1 MKIYEFLRKIT
12 EIELS
17 QVKYVFGDWDLA
29 LEEYV
34 NKCER
39 HRAPNVMALLKLS
52 STLGEL
58 VDLYRGLELKRYP
71 IPEAE
76 LEAKKQRYDTLME
89 YCLRG
94 NGGHLSM
101 FERVTN
107 GSRMEQRLNL
117 IYEMQLMLYKV
128 KMLAEG
134 NSFVTSE
141 KGNSMTP
148 LIKSGQP
155 HVLSPI
161 TLDEVKVGDIVFCKV
176 KGRYYTHLVRAK
188 GDRGV
193 LIGNNHGK
201 INGWTKSVFGK
212 VTKIL

>member
-1 MKIYEFLRKIT
+1 MKIYEFLRKVT
-12 EIELS
+12 KIELS

-89 YCLRG
+89 YCLCG

-101 FERVTN
+101 FERITN
-107 GSRMEQRLNL
+107 GSRMEYLFRDISLNHCSNA
-117 IYEMQLMLYKV
+117 INNRFDRV
-128 KMLAEG
+128 H
-134 NSFVTSE
+134 STR
-141 KGNSMTP
+141 
-148 LIKSGQP
+148 SGRGFE
-155 HVLSPI
+155 SS
-161 TLDEVKVGDIVFCKV
+161 DGDIP
-176 KGRYYTHLVRAK
+176 
-188 GDRGV
+188 
-193 LIGNNHGK
+193 
-201 INGWTKSVFGK
+201 
-212 VTKIL
+212 

>member
-1 MKIYEFLRKIT
+1 MKIYEFLRKVT
-12 EIELS
+12 KIELS
-17 QVKYVFGDWDLA
+17 QVKYVFGNWDLA

-89 YCLRG
+89 YCLCG

-101 FERVTN
+101 FERITN
-107 GSRMEQRLNL
+107 GSRMEQRLNF
-117 IYEMQLMLYKV
+117 IYEMQLMANAIQGKDVGRRKL
-128 KMLAEG
+128 LRNFREG
-134 NSFVTSE
+134 KFHDSSNQIGT
-141 KGNSMTP
+141 KAC
-148 LIKSGQP
+148 LKSSNP
-155 HVLSPI
+155 
-161 TLDEVKVGDIVFCKV
+161 
-176 KGRYYTHLVRAK
+176 R
-188 GDRGV
+188 
-193 LIGNNHGK
+193 
-201 INGWTKSVFGK
+201 
-212 VTKIL
+212 

>member
-1 MKIYEFLRKIT
+1 MKIYEFLRKVT

-101 FERVTN
+101 FERITN
-107 GSRMEQRLNL
+107 GSRMEQRLNF
-117 IYEMQLMLYKV
+117 IYEMQLMANAIQGKDVKLTCRHNWKELKHMNDEEIPYSHVYLLVCTKCGKFKQV
-128 KMLAEG
+128 KMKPG
-134 NSFVTSE
+134 
-141 KGNSMTP
+141 
-148 LIKSGQP
+148 
-155 HVLSPI
+155 
-161 TLDEVKVGDIVFCKV
+161 
-176 KGRYYTHLVRAK
+176 
-188 GDRGV
+188 
-193 LIGNNHGK
+193 
-201 INGWTKSVFGK
+201 
-212 VTKIL
+212 

>member
-1 MKIYEFLRKIT
+1 MKIYEFLRKVT

-34 NKCER
+34 NKYER

-101 FERVTN
+101 FERITN
-107 GSRMEQRLNL
+107 GSRMEQRLNF
-117 IYEMQLMLYKV
+117 IYEMQLMANAIQGKDVGRRKL
-128 KMLAEG
+128 LRNFREG
-134 NSFVTSE
+134 KFHDSSN
-141 KGNSMTP
+141 
-148 LIKSGQP
+148 Q
-155 HVLSPI
+155 
-161 TLDEVKVGDIVFCKV
+161 
-176 KGRYYTHLVRAK
+176 
-188 GDRGV
+188 
-193 LIGNNHGK
+193 IG
-201 INGWTKSVFGK
+201 TKSCLK
-212 VTKIL
+212 SSNPR

>member
-1 MKIYEFLRKIT
+1 MKIYEFLRKVT
-12 EIELS
+12 KIELS

-34 NKCER
+34 NKWER

-101 FERVTN
+101 FERITN
-107 GSRMEQRLNL
+107 GSRMEQRLNF
-117 IYEMQLMLYKV
+117 IYEMQLMANAIQGKDVGRREL
-128 KMLAEG
+128 LRNFREG
-134 NSFVTSE
+134 KFHDSSNQIGT
-141 KGNSMTP
+141 KAH
-148 LIKSGQP
+148 LKS
-155 HVLSPI
+155 
-161 TLDEVKVGDIVFCKV
+161 
-176 KGRYYTHLVRAK
+176 
-188 GDRGV
+188 
-193 LIGNNHGK
+193 NNPR
-201 INGWTKSVFGK
+201 
-212 VTKIL
+212 

>member
-1 MKIYEFLRKIT
+1 MKIYEFLRKVT

-39 HRAPNVMALLKLS
+39 HRAPNVDDSFNNAI
-52 STLGEL
+52 TLGKL
-58 VDLYRGLELKRYP
+58 VDLYRVKRYP

-101 FERVTN
+101 FERIAN
-107 GSRMEQRLNL
+107 GSRMEQRLNF
-117 IYEMQLMLYKV
+117 IYEMQLMANAIQGKDVGRRKL
-128 KMLAEG
+128 LRNFREG
-134 NSFVTSE
+134 KFHDSSNQIGT
-141 KGNSMTP
+141 KAC
-148 LIKSGQP
+148 LKSSNP
-155 HVLSPI
+155 
-161 TLDEVKVGDIVFCKV
+161 
-176 KGRYYTHLVRAK
+176 R
-188 GDRGV
+188 
-193 LIGNNHGK
+193 
-201 INGWTKSVFGK
+201 
-212 VTKIL
+212 

>member
-1 MKIYEFLRKIT
+1 MKIYEFLRKVT

-34 NKCER
+34 NKYER

-94 NGGHLSM
+94 NGGRLSM
-101 FERVTN
+101 FERITN
-107 GSRMEQRLNL
+107 GSRMEQRLNF
-117 IYEMQLMLYKV
+117 IYEMQLMANAIQGKDVGRRKL
-128 KMLAEG
+128 LRNFREG
-134 NSFVTSE
+134 KFHDSSN
-141 KGNSMTP
+141 
-148 LIKSGQP
+148 Q
-155 HVLSPI
+155 
-161 TLDEVKVGDIVFCKV
+161 
-176 KGRYYTHLVRAK
+176 
-188 GDRGV
+188 
-193 LIGNNHGK
+193 IG
-201 INGWTKSVFGK
+201 TKA
-212 VTKIL
+212 

>member
-1 MKIYEFLRKIT
+1 MKIYEFLRKVT

-17 QVKYVFGDWDLA
+17 QVKYVFGDWNLA

-89 YCLRG
+89 
-94 NGGHLSM
+94 
-101 FERVTN
+101 
-107 GSRMEQRLNL
+107 QRLNF
-117 IYEMQLMLYKV
+117 IYEMQLMANAIQGKDVGRRKL
-128 KMLAEG
+128 LRNFREG
-134 NSFVTSE
+134 KFHDSSNQIGT
-141 KGNSMTP
+141 KAC
-148 LIKSGQP
+148 LKSSNP
-155 HVLSPI
+155 
-161 TLDEVKVGDIVFCKV
+161 
-176 KGRYYTHLVRAK
+176 R
-188 GDRGV
+188 
-193 LIGNNHGK
+193 
-201 INGWTKSVFGK
+201 
-212 VTKIL
+212 

>member
-1 MKIYEFLRKIT
+1 MKIYEFLRKVT

-89 YCLRG
+89 
-94 NGGHLSM
+94 
-101 FERVTN
+101 
-107 GSRMEQRLNL
+107 QRLNF
-117 IYEMQLMLYKV
+117 IYEMQLMANAIQGKDVGRRKL
-128 KMLAEG
+128 LRNFREG
-134 NSFVTSE
+134 KFHDSSNQIGT
-141 KGNSMTP
+141 KAC
-148 LIKSGQP
+148 LKSSNP
-155 HVLSPI
+155 
-161 TLDEVKVGDIVFCKV
+161 
-176 KGRYYTHLVRAK
+176 R
-188 GDRGV
+188 
-193 LIGNNHGK
+193 
-201 INGWTKSVFGK
+201 
-212 VTKIL
+212 

>member
-1 MKIYEFLRKIT
+1 MKIYEFLRKVT

-71 IPEAE
+71 ILETE

-107 GSRMEQRLNL
+107 GSRMEQRLNF
-117 IYEMQLMLYKV
+117 IYEMQLMANAIQGKDVGRRKL
-128 KMLAEG
+128 LRNFREG
-134 NSFVTSE
+134 KFYDSSNQIGT
-141 KGNSMTP
+141 KAC
-148 LIKSGQP
+148 LKS
-155 HVLSPI
+155 
-161 TLDEVKVGDIVFCKV
+161 
-176 KGRYYTHLVRAK
+176 
-188 GDRGV
+188 
-193 LIGNNHGK
+193 NNPR
-201 INGWTKSVFGK
+201 
-212 VTKIL
+212 